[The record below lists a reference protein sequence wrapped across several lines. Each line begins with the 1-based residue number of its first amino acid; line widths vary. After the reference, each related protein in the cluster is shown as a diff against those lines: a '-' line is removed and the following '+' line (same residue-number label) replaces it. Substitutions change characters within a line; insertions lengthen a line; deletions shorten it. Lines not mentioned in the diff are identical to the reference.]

1 MSQIDLEQNEDS
13 RIQLQ
18 HQKLKDENNADISKK
33 QMSAQKQ
40 QSQDQNRSGDDKIQG
55 NAKIQSQKAP
65 NKSLIQAVLIEDD
78 EKNKDYDNLESTMTE
93 WPKCELCDFKL
104 FQGICIDPN
113 CPKQDQMLLA
123 CLECHK
129 KEQLRCVTLLEYS
142 EKILFSE
149 KIKDLLRYKKS
160 RHLNMLE
167 SSQELINGNANLMC
181 NKLDD
186 ALRYYRKSMERL
198 FDLDKNY
205 QKTNIW
211 RKEQV
216 RQACLNLEE
225 EKSSYLPQQ
234 IQFLEFILGFHKQ
247 TIRNFVVK
255 NMRSQQAYDSETIFL
270 DKADRNIKTPI
281 SQQGTSV
288 VINLTQSTVGNKN
301 KGLLIQGEQVIISEN
316 EDVSV
321 ESKSKKGNKLQIIDI
336 NESQNQLKELLNP
349 SEDKLRELQEKKRQ
363 KREKNAQKIKKDL
376 FLEKSSYYQQQQIL
390 KKEKLMDI
398 EEFFKQK
405 EKKQII
411 SEEKTTRSKL
421 LEKINGQQLLNN
433 KKDQVQNQQN
443 SNQLMKEEQLKPKR
457 GRKKKQQMNLEDEKN
472 SSNIIKMIKKTT
484 QKFQQNDKKN
494 LKNDTIAFQG
504 IDQEERSRLENLKCQ
519 NAFKNLNNQ
528 NTQISDLNLKQFNQ
542 TKNNKNNKTINDFF
556 PTIQTLHSKIN
567 VKQEEQ
573 DNKKEEIN
581 AELCKN
587 QCHDMDVECNE
598 TKYQPQ
604 KKSQQTELKIHSNQ
618 DTQKSPNNSSFSKE
632 FVTKI
637 EYDRVP
643 FFRKNDNSDQEQEID
658 IILDDDDEE
667 VENQESGKQVEKQ
680 DILNSQKKQETE
692 TGHKYLNQIK
702 EKANSQL
709 IIEENQH
716 FQNENQ
722 NIISENFA
730 KSLENS
736 KLEKSANLE
745 IEEKQ
750 NKSFKNLSKD
760 CQFADDLEDEYYDD
774 QYYNE
779 FKKSPSISNMYAEDS
794 LLSSHKIQLNTRI
807 KRVFY
812 EEYYLGQSSDTEQE
826 GNQLGTLDSQN
837 KDEIQLAQT
846 KKSHGKYQYQHFEYL
861 NQYLDDEELTD
872 RIIKTPIKFDAVR
885 LYFNFEGNYTSIQSV
900 KALEEILPKYEQL
913 NELCINLR
921 NCFIWMEI
929 EILGRNLR
937 LLKKLSKL
945 SLNLSK
951 TQIEIQHLFG
961 LVKHLNRISS
971 LQSLNI
977 DLSENVFKG
986 IDNHSLSVIGIEDLQ
1001 IPDVSLH
1008 LDDFDLEQDSTQ
1020 IILNVFCRKNKRLNK
1035 LYLVNYGDMNKIHLV
1050 NFICFLVKRQRIN
1063 EVVLRIDITELKKKR
1078 LSEIISACQSSQ
1090 SLVKLGFELTGK
1102 ISPSVIEEFSL
1113 IGENCKSLIQF
1124 YMDISDLQNDDQQIL
1139 SFIRICVNNSKNPNK
1154 HHVVNLKG
1162 RNIDKDIKEA
1172 ISKTQTKNFRIIF

>member
-1 MSQIDLEQNEDS
+1 MSQIDLEQNEGQQ
-13 RIQLQ
+13 IQLQ
-18 HQKLKDENNADISKK
+18 YQRSKDESYEDISKIK
-33 QMSAQKQ
+33 MNFLQQ
-40 QSQDQNRSGDDKIQG
+40 QSQDQNRSGDEKIQG

-65 NKSLIQAVLIEDD
+65 DKRLKQTIFIEDD
-78 EKNKDYDNLESTMTE
+78 ETNKEQDNQESKITE
-93 WPKCELCDFKL
+93 WPKCEICDFKL
-104 FQGICIDPN
+104 FSGICIDAN
-113 CPKQDQMLLA
+113 CPKQDQMLLV
-123 CLECHK
+123 CLQCHN
-129 KEQLRCVTLLEYS
+129 KEQLRCVTLLDYS

-149 KIKDLLRYKKS
+149 EIKELLRYKKS

-167 SSQELINGNANLMC
+167 SSQELIHGNANLMC
-181 NKLDD
+181 NKLIDT
-186 ALRYYRKSMERL
+186 LKYYRKSMERL
-198 FDLDKNY
+198 YDLDKNY

-216 RQACLNLEE
+216 RQVCLNLE
-225 EKSSYLPQQ
+225 KVKGSYKPQQ
-234 IQFLEFILGFHKQ
+234 IQFLEFILGFHKLI
-247 TIRNFVVK
+247 IRNFVVK
-255 NMRSQQAYDSETIFL
+255 NMRSQQAYDNDTIYL
-270 DKADRNIKTPI
+270 DKTAKNVKPPVG
-281 SQQGTSV
+281 QQGTSA
-288 VINLTQSTVGNKN
+288 VINLTSPNQSKQNKSDNN
-301 KGLLIQGEQVIISEN
+301 KGLLIQGEYVIISEN

-321 ESKSKKGNKLQIIDI
+321 DSKSKKGNKLQIIDI

-349 SEDKLRELQEKKRQ
+349 SEDKLKELQEKERQ
-363 KREKNAQKIKKDL
+363 KREKNAKKIKKDL
-376 FLEKSSYYQQQQIL
+376 FLEKSSYYQQQLVL
-390 KKEKLMDI
+390 KKEKSMDI

-411 SEEKTTRSKL
+411 SEEKTTRSRLKAAR
-421 LEKINGQQLLNN
+421 NT
-433 KKDQVQNQQN
+433 DQVGGQINKQEFIQNEKN
-443 SNQLMKEEQLKPKR
+443 SDQLMQVEQQKPKR
-457 GRKKKQQMNLEDEKN
+457 GRKKKQQEEVITTSQLQGQGLTYN
-472 SSNIIKMIKKTT
+472 S
-484 QKFQQNDKKN
+484 D
-494 LKNDTIAFQG
+494 
-504 IDQEERSRLENLKCQ
+504 
-519 NAFKNLNNQ
+519 
-528 NTQISDLNLKQFNQ
+528 LKQFNQ
-542 TKNNKNNKTINDFF
+542 KNNNNNNKTINDYFQ
-556 PTIQTLHSKIN
+556 TISTTHSKIN

-573 DNKKEEIN
+573 ETKKDDIN
-581 AELCKN
+581 SESYNN
-587 QCHDMDVECNE
+587 QNPDMDIEYS
-598 TKYQPQ
+598 KYQIQ
-604 KKSQQTELKIHSNQ
+604 KKYQQVQQKRDSNQ
-618 DTQKSPNNSSFSKE
+618 DTQKSPTNSSFSKE

-643 FFRKNDNSDQEQEID
+643 FFRKSDNSDQEEEID
-658 IILDDDDEE
+658 IILDDEDEE
-667 VENQESGKQVEKQ
+667 EEEGQASGQEFKKQE
-680 DILNSQKKQETE
+680 ILNQLKIGEQSIIQLNDQKKQEAD
-692 TGHKYLNQIK
+692 KSSKCSNQIQEK
-702 EKANSQL
+702 ENSKL
-709 IIEENQH
+709 IIEENLN
-716 FQNENQ
+716 QNEIQ
-722 NIISENFA
+722 NTNSQNCA
-730 KSLENS
+730 QNLEASN
-736 KLEKSANLE
+736 LEKATNNLE

-750 NKSFKNLSKD
+750 NKFQKNLSNKD
-760 CQFADDLEDEYYDD
+760 SQFADDLEDDYYDD

-794 LLSSHKIQLNTRI
+794 LLSNHKIQLNTRI

-812 EEYYLGQSSDTEQE
+812 EDYYLGQSSDTEQE
-826 GNQLGTLDSQN
+826 ENKSNNLDSQN
-837 KDEIQLAQT
+837 KEEIQQVQM
-846 KKSHGKYQYQHFEYL
+846 KKSQGKYQYQHFEYL

-872 RIIKTPIKFDAVR
+872 RIIKTPIKSDAVR

-1001 IPDVSLH
+1001 IPEISLH

-1050 NFICFLVKRQRIN
+1050 NFICFLVKRQRIS

-1078 LSEIISACQSSQ
+1078 LAEIISACQSSQ

-1102 ISPSVIEEFSL
+1102 ISPSVMEEFSL

-1124 YMDISDLQNDDQQIL
+1124 YMDISDLENDDQQIL
-1139 SFIRICVNNSKNPNK
+1139 SFIRSSVNNSKNHNK
-1154 HHVVNLKG
+1154 HHVVNLKQDLIYEPYFLKILNAF
-1162 RNIDKDIKEA
+1162 NIIQREKSRQRHQRSYFQNTNKKFQNYILNQRVKIKY
-1172 ISKTQTKNFRIIF
+1172 T